1 MKPEE
6 LNISG
11 ELFKEFREQMNRA
24 INNGIR
30 GMREKGV
37 DECTVSAKIRIEILD
52 DEPVMKVDMST
63 VRMDTLKIE
72 GKVSLTLP
80 VKGEVKLPT
89 KVGMKCIGSGA
100 GYMVMDE
107 QVSIDEILKDDD
119 NEDWD

>member
-11 ELFKEFREQMNRA
+11 ETFKELREQMNRA

-37 DECTVSAKIRIEILD
+37 DECTVSAKIRIEIMD
-52 DEPVMKVDMST
+52 DEPVMKADMST
-63 VRMDTLKIE
+63 VRMDTLKID

-89 KVGMKCIGSGA
+89 KTGMKCIGSGA
-100 GYMVMDE
+100 GYMVMDD
-107 QVSIDEILKDDD
+107 QISIDEILREDDD
-119 NEDWD
+119 DDL

>member
-6 LNISG
+6 LNING
-11 ELFKEFREQMNRA
+11 ELFKEFREQMNLA

-37 DECTVSAKIRIEILD
+37 DECTVSAKIRIEILE
-52 DEPVMKVDMST
+52 DEPVMKADMST
-63 VRMDTLKIE
+63 VRMDTLKID

-89 KVGMKCIGSGA
+89 KTGMKCIGSGA
-100 GYMVMDE
+100 GYMVMDD
-107 QVSIDEILKDDD
+107 QISIDEILREDDD
-119 NEDWD
+119 DDL

>member
-6 LNISG
+6 LNING
-11 ELFKEFREQMNRA
+11 ELFKELREQMNRA

-52 DEPVMKVDMST
+52 DEPVMKADMST

-80 VKGEVKLPT
+80 GKGEVKLPT
-89 KVGMKCIGSGA
+89 KIGMKCIGSG
-100 GYMVMDE
+100 GSYMVMDD
-107 QVSIDEILKDDD
+107 QISIDEIINKDLDDD
-119 NEDWD
+119 L

>member
-11 ELFKEFREQMNRA
+11 ELFKELREQMNRA
-24 INNGIR
+24 MNNGIR

-52 DEPVMKVDMST
+52 DEPVMKSDMTT

-89 KVGMKCIGSGA
+89 KIGMKCIGSGG
-100 GYMVMDE
+100 GYMVMDD
-107 QVSIDEILKDDD
+107 QISIDEIINKDLDDD
-119 NEDWD
+119 L

>member
-11 ELFKEFREQMNRA
+11 ETFKELREQMNLA

-30 GMREKGV
+30 GMRDKGV
-37 DECTVSAKIRIEILD
+37 DECTVSSKIRIEIG
-52 DEPVMKVDMST
+52 
-63 VRMDTLKIE
+63 

-89 KVGMKCIGSGA
+89 KTGMKCIGSGA
-100 GYMVMDE
+100 GYMVMDD
-107 QVSIDEILKDDD
+107 QISIDEILREDDD
-119 NEDWD
+119 DDL

>member
-6 LNISG
+6 LNING

-24 INNGIR
+24 INNGIH

-37 DECTVSAKIRIEILD
+37 DECTVSARIRIEILD
-52 DEPVMKVDMST
+52 DEPVMKADMTT

-89 KVGMKCIGSGA
+89 KTGMKCIGSGA
-100 GYMVMDE
+100 GYMVMDD
-107 QVSIDEILKDDD
+107 QISIDEILREDDD
-119 NEDWD
+119 DDL

>member
-11 ELFKEFREQMNRA
+11 ETFKEFREQMNRA

-52 DEPVMKVDMST
+52 DEPVMKADMST

-89 KVGMKCIGSGA
+89 KTGMKCIGSGA
-100 GYMVMDE
+100 GCMVMDD
-107 QVSIDEILKDDD
+107 QISIDEILREDDD
-119 NEDWD
+119 DDL

>member
-1 MKPEE
+1 VKPEE

-11 ELFKEFREQMNRA
+11 ETFKEFREQMNRA

-30 GMREKGV
+30 GMREKV
-37 DECTVSAKIRIEILD
+37 VNECTVGARIRIEILD
-52 DEPVMKVDMST
+52 DEPVMKADMST

-89 KVGMKCIGSGA
+89 KTGMKCIGSGA
-100 GYMVMDE
+100 GYMVMDD
-107 QVSIDEILKDDD
+107 QISIDEILREDDD
-119 NEDWD
+119 DDL

>member
-11 ELFKEFREQMNRA
+11 ETFKELREQMNRA

-52 DEPVMKVDMST
+52 DEPVMKADMST
-63 VRMDTLKIE
+63 VRMDTLKID

-89 KVGMKCIGSGA
+89 KTGMKCIGSGA
-100 GYMVMDE
+100 GYMVMDD
-107 QVSIDEILKDDD
+107 QISIDEILREDDD
-119 NEDWD
+119 DDL

>member
-11 ELFKEFREQMNRA
+11 ETFKEFREQMNRA

-37 DECTVSAKIRIEILD
+37 DECTVSARIRIEILD
-52 DEPVMKVDMST
+52 DEPVMKSDMTT

-89 KVGMKCIGSGA
+89 KTGMKCIGSGA
-100 GYMVMDE
+100 GYMVMDD
-107 QVSIDEILKDDD
+107 QISIDEILREDDD
-119 NEDWD
+119 DDL

>member
-11 ELFKEFREQMNRA
+11 ELFKELREQMNRA

-37 DECTVSAKIRIEILD
+37 DECTVSAKIWIEILG
-52 DEPVMKVDMST
+52 DEPVMKSDMTT

-89 KVGMKCIGSGA
+89 KTGMKCIGSGA
-100 GYMVMDE
+100 GYMVLDD
-107 QVSIDEILKDDD
+107 QISIDEILREDDD
-119 NEDWD
+119 DDL

>member
-11 ELFKEFREQMNRA
+11 ELFKELREQMNRA

-52 DEPVMKVDMST
+52 DEPVMKADMTT
-63 VRMDTLKIE
+63 VRMDTLKID

-89 KVGMKCIGSGA
+89 KTGMKCIGSG
-100 GYMVMDE
+100 GSYMVMDD
-107 QVSIDEILKDDD
+107 QISIDEILREDDD
-119 NEDWD
+119 DDL

>member
-6 LNISG
+6 LNING
-11 ELFKEFREQMNRA
+11 ELFKEFREQMNLA

-37 DECTVSAKIRIEILD
+37 DECTVSSKIRIEILD
-52 DEPVMKVDMST
+52 DEPVMKADMST

-89 KVGMKCIGSGA
+89 KIGMKCIGSGG
-100 GYMVMDE
+100 GYMVMDD
-107 QVSIDEILKDDD
+107 QISIDEIINKDLDDD
-119 NEDWD
+119 L